1 MSTQQQAFINGFV
14 KRAAQYGYNH
24 FEAMNI
30 LKAAELK
37 GDQHKL
43 DVDKDGKIEGSDL
56 KKLRQR
62 KQAGFLSEGFENMK
76 QMAGDAVD
84 SVKQL
89 GSNVA
94 GGVKNFVANNGFQ
107 VPPTPEEREA
117 YDQRSRNSYVQQMAP
132 QPEHQKLQGYLSGGT
147 MTASPV
153 SGGTMTAA
161 PVSGGTMTA
170 APVRKPAPMGGAVG
184 VGGTTGTRAP
194 K

>member
-1 MSTQQQAFINGFV
+1 MTTQQQAYINGFV

-62 KQAGFLSEGFENMK
+62 KQAGFLSEGLENMK
-76 QMAGDAVD
+76 QMAGGVVD
-84 SVKQL
+84 TGKQL
-89 GSNVA
+89 ASNLGDSYNSYIA
-94 GGVKNFVANNGFQ
+94 SKN
-107 VPPTPEEREA
+107 TPSPEDIAKGQKAR
-117 YDQRSRNSYVQQMAP
+117 DMYVQQMAP
-132 QPEHQKLQGYLSGGT
+132 QPEHQKLPGYLSGGT
-147 MTASPV
+147 MA
-153 SGGTMTAA
+153 AA
-161 PVSGGTMTA
+161 PVSGGTMAA

-194 K
+194 R